1 MEDLREQSPNNI
13 YMKWHEKGMMK
24 QQKINNKK
32 TKGLKKSDLKDLNP
46 EVEIEDSESE
56 SEDEDFEFLEYLD
69 SHKNSDLTEELSANG
84 NYFICYDISQN
95 KITGYFKQQF
105 LKNCQKMILESKA
118 LGQMGNIFP
127 SCDKI

>member
-32 TKGLKKSDLKDLNP
+32 AKGLKKSDLKDLNP

-84 NYFICYDISQN
+84 NYFICYDIS
-95 KITGYFKQQF
+95 
-105 LKNCQKMILESKA
+105 
-118 LGQMGNIFP
+118 
-127 SCDKI
+127 